1 MDASGHLY
9 REDSCCIITL
19 MYDLGRRFYNVWI
32 ALFLAAM
39 FILLSGGCA
48 GPPGKPKTLPPPPVD
63 RIAGQYVRSAQKMAV
78 DGQFKSSNFFLRK
91 AIEKFEQT
99 ERWADAIQCYIQIGD
114 NFQSLDD
121 NQQALGNLNHA
132 LDLTKEHLGYQP
144 LELAKSFSKLAYKH
158 LQNGEYDSALE
169 LYRKAL
175 GIQLEL
181 LGQHHPDVAKT
192 YNSIS
197 LVYLNKK
204 NPAEAQN
211 NYIKSYSIKIRQFTG
226 LPRNMSR
233 KYRLMDQQV
242 RKLRKGEFRKARE
255 YFNRSIAAYLKL
267 YGENNPLFSE
277 IYEQIGMLCAFEKD
291 YTNALN
297 YLRKSLAIRLETHGD
312 RSLEVAE
319 SYLNIGICLRLK
331 GDYTDAFSA
340 VHTALTIKEE
350 KAGKY
355 HPDTADAYY
364 QIGRIYFQ
372 MTQWNKSLLY
382 LQESLM
388 ALSPGFSDRRYIA
401 NPPVSEIQSKPQLL
415 EIFITKAR
423 ALKMRYIR
431 RPERLED
438 LEASYLIYLRATELL
453 ETMRRGYKSES
464 YKLYFNEKNHV
475 IYQEAIQT
483 SLLLFE
489 MTRDQ
494 QYKVIAFLLS
504 ERSKAAVLAE
514 ALSESQA
521 RKFAGI
527 PDSLLEQEKEL
538 KSQLTRYDTYLAQEY
553 RKKDNPDALRI
564 KKLEEQYYT
573 LLARYGTIIDQFEKD
588 YNKYYDLKYRSPVI
602 DVPSLQK
609 TLSRNEALL
618 EYFIGDEILHIFVL
632 TRNKLHVES
641 IPLEK
646 DLNHLVQSYY
656 RSIKKIEEHNFR
668 RLSSELY
675 HLLVQPVHYLLED
688 KTKIIVIPDG
698 SLYYVP
704 FESLAAEAGNSNF
717 VNLTRMNFLIRQF
730 AISYH
735 YSANLW
741 LHSVNSS
748 KWNEDKAFIGFAP
761 IFGNGESDGYVLT
774 HDPVNGNLRSS
785 GPDQDQASPAFSQ
798 LPATEE
804 EVRAIIHLFRNQQ
817 KKAAGYFH
825 NKATEN
831 LFKTLDMTSFNL
843 IHIATHSFE
852 DTKAHKLSGLMF
864 APHNRSPATGEDGI
878 LYSGE
883 IYNLQLEAELIV
895 LSSCES
901 GVGKLIKGE
910 GMMALNR
917 GFFYSGIRNIVFS
930 LWKVEDRSTS
940 QLMIEFYRNI
950 LEGRP
955 YCRALRR
962 AKLELLKSP
971 YTAFPKYWSGFVL
984 VGR

>member
-1 MDASGHLY
+1 MDDPGQ
-9 REDSCCIITL
+9 
-19 MYDLGRRFYNVWI
+19 RFHDEWI
-32 ALFLAAM
+32 ASLLIGIFIALSAAC
-39 FILLSGGCA
+39 GGSA
-48 GPPGKPKTLPPPPVD
+48 SKPETLPMPPLN
-63 RIAGQYVRSAQKMAV
+63 RLAGQYVKNAKRMAV
-78 DGQFKSSNFFLRK
+78 DGEFKSSNYFLRK

-99 ERWADAIQCYIQIGD
+99 EHWADAIQCYIQIGD

-121 NQQALGNLNHA
+121 NAQALGNLNHA
-132 LDLTKEHLGYQP
+132 LDLTKQHLGYQP

-158 LQNGEYDSALE
+158 LQSGEYDKALE

-181 LGQHHPDVAKT
+181 LGEHHPDVAKT

-197 LVYLNKK
+197 LVYLNKQ
-204 NPAEAQN
+204 NPEEAQK
-211 NYIKSYSIKIRQFTG
+211 NYTKSYSIKIRQFTG

-233 KYRLMDQQV
+233 TYRLMDE
-242 RKLRKGEFRKARE
+242 RMKKLKKGEFKKARE

-277 IYEQIGMLCAFEKD
+277 IYEQIGMLYAFEKD
-291 YTNALN
+291 YKNALN

-340 VHTALTIKEE
+340 VYTALTIKEE

-355 HPDTADAYY
+355 HPDAADAYY

-372 MTQWNKSLLY
+372 MKQWNKCLLY

-388 ALSPGFSDRRYIA
+388 ALSPGFSDRKYSA
-401 NPPVSEIQSKPQLL
+401 NPPIAEIQSKPQLL

-423 ALKMRYIR
+423 ALKMRYVNK
-431 RPERLED
+431 PERLED
-438 LEASYLIYLRATELL
+438 LINSYLIYLKATELL

-464 YKLYFNEKNHV
+464 YKLYFNEKNHI

-483 SLLLFE
+483 SLLLYE
-489 MTRDQ
+489 MTREEE
-494 QYKVIAFLLS
+494 YKVISFLLS

-514 ALSESQA
+514 ALSESRA

-538 KSQLTRYDTYLAQEY
+538 KTQLTRYDTYLAKEY
-553 RKKDNPDALRI
+553 RRKNKPDALKIR
-564 KKLEEQYYT
+564 KLEEQYYT
-573 LLARYGTIIDQFEKD
+573 LLARYGGIIDQFEKD
-588 YNKYYDLKYRSPVI
+588 YNKYYDLKYRPPVI
-602 DVPSLQK
+602 DFPELQH
-609 TLSRNEALL
+609 TLSQNEALV
-618 EYFIGDEILHIFVL
+618 EYFIGDEILHIFVM
-632 TRNKLHVES
+632 TDTSLHVES

-646 DLNHLVQSYY
+646 NLNRLVQTYY
-656 RSIKKIEEHNFR
+656 RSIKKIEEQTFR

-675 HLLVQPVHYLLED
+675 HLLIQPVRHLLDD
-688 KTKIIVIPDG
+688 KTKIIIIPDG

-704 FESLAAEAGNSNF
+704 FESLAADSA
-717 VNLTRMNFLIRQF
+717 VPKLTRMDFLIREF

-741 LHSVNSS
+741 LYSVNGS
-748 KWNEDKAFIGFAP
+748 KWQEDKAFIGFAP
-761 IFGNGESDGYVLT
+761 IFGSSDGKGYVLT
-774 HDPVNGNLRSS
+774 NDPVSGNLRS
-785 GPDQDQASPAFSQ
+785 GEEDQAETSPAFSQ

-804 EVRAIIHLFRNQQ
+804 ELRAIIHLFRNQQ

-831 LFKTLDMTSFNL
+831 LFKTLDMSSYNL

-864 APHNRSPATGEDGI
+864 APQNKTPGSGEDGI

-901 GVGKLIKGE
+901 GVGKLVKGE

-950 LEGRP
+950 LAGRH
-955 YCRALRR
+955 YCRALRL